1 MYSEFYLFYK
11 IQIKARKSKH
21 VKAGTVFPW
30 NTGKWLW
37 SAFNSVF
44 FRMGGPLTLSDN
56 HNYALHF
63 VMSHTQGCYLPN
75 LRVAECVCGLME
87 DIQC

>member
-1 MYSEFYLFYK
+1 MSKLAQFFLETLVNGSEVL
-11 IQIKARKSKH
+11 S
-21 VKAGTVFPW
+21 T
-30 NTGKWLW
+30 
-37 SAFNSVF
+37 VF

-87 DIQC
+87 DIEC

>member
-1 MYSEFYLFYK
+1 
-11 IQIKARKSKH
+11 
-21 VKAGTVFPW
+21 
-30 NTGKWLW
+30 
-37 SAFNSVF
+37 
-44 FRMGGPLTLSDN
+44 MGGPLTLSDD

-87 DIQC
+87 DIEC